1 MTGTLVNTA
10 AAAAGGLIGLAL
22 GRGLNEK
29 IEKSVTYVLGIAT
42 CTIGANGMLTTMVT
56 ADPATGRLS
65 SSGELFLLVCLA
77 LGAVIGEALGIEDWL
92 GGLGDRIE
100 RRFRASNFSRGFVSA
115 SILFCVGAMTIIG
128 SMNDGL
134 YGDSS
139 VLLVKSALDFIAAII
154 LASTLGV
161 GVPFA
166 AATILVYQGGLT
178 LSAGLLAP
186 VLVGELR
193 NNICM
198 VGYAIVLCIG
208 INFFGG
214 VKIKTANLLPALLL
228 PVLPPLWTWVS
239 AWLWA

>member
-10 AAAAGGLIGLAL
+10 AVAAGGLIGLAL

-77 LGAVIGEALGIEDWL
+77 LGAVIGETLGIEDWL

-166 AATILVYQGGLT
+166 AATVLVYQGALT

-228 PVLPPLWTWVS
+228 PVVPPLWIWIS